1 VSKQQTAGN
10 EKGQHAKPS
19 RRRWRGAAIATTAVV
34 LMAAGYATANAA
46 TSGDQ
51 SVLSTTGV
59 AAVVD
64 AADAFL
70 DTLSDEQQA
79 EVLLDFSQ
87 ENAIAWSDQPCGATC
102 RPGIELGDL
111 SDEQLAAAEQ
121 VLTAAMGT
129 GEGAGFDQASQIL
142 AADDLLA
149 TGVTGQASGAATPSS
164 GASAEPSGAASAGPS
179 AGASAEPSGAASGG
193 PSGGASSDASATPYL
208 DLSEAASPAPSGSA
222 APAGTASAKPGA
234 SGTASAGPPAG
245 ATSEPSAS
253 APGSATPTPT
263 SSSSADAGYGSGLYF
278 LAFLGTPA
286 ETGTWQLHFGG
297 VHLAVNITYV
307 DGGVTSAS
315 PFFAGAEPA
324 SFTADGT
331 AYEPLAGMRTAAL
344 ALTSSLSETQVDE
357 ARLGES
363 SSEVLLGPDE
373 DGQFPEAKEGIAV
386 SELSTDQQELV
397 LAAIKPWVEVADDD
411 TAQQLLAAYEADLD
425 ETYIAY
431 SGGQDLDAP
440 GDYVRIDGPDVWIEF
455 LCQQGVVDPEQ
466 ATYQGVYRDHSRD
479 YGGGFTF

>member
-1 VSKQQTAGN
+1 
-10 EKGQHAKPS
+10 
-19 RRRWRGAAIATTAVV
+19 
-34 LMAAGYATANAA
+34 
-46 TSGDQ
+46 
-51 SVLSTTGV
+51 
-59 AAVVD
+59 
-64 AADAFL
+64 
-70 DTLSDEQQA
+70 
-79 EVLLDFSQ
+79 
-87 ENAIAWSDQPCGATC
+87 
-102 RPGIELGDL
+102 
-111 SDEQLAAAEQ
+111 
-121 VLTAAMGT
+121 
-129 GEGAGFDQASQIL
+129 
-142 AADDLLA
+142 
-149 TGVTGQASGAATPSS
+149 VTGQASGGATPSA
-164 GASAEPSGAASAGPS
+164 GASAEPSGTASAGASAGASAEPSRAAS
-179 AGASAEPSGAASGG
+179 AGASAEPSGAASADP
-193 PSGGASSDASATPYL
+193 PSGASADASATPYP
-208 DLSEAASPAPSGSA
+208 DASDTASA
-222 APAGTASAKPGA
+222 APSETASGKPGA
-234 SGTASAGPPAG
+234 SETASGKPGASETASGKPGASETASGKPGASETASGKPGASETASGKPGTSATASAGPAG
-245 ATSEPSAS
+245 GGTSEPS

-263 SSSSADAGYGSGLYF
+263 STSSDDAGYGSGLYF
-278 LAFLGTPA
+278 LAFLGTPS

-315 PFFAGAEPA
+315 PFFVGAEPA
-324 SFTADGT
+324 SFTANGT

-411 TAQQLLAAYEADLD
+411 TAQQLLAAYEADLG

-431 SGGQDLDAP
+431 SGGQDLDTP